1 MKDPHQLKRFVSAQ
15 ALSYRNALEEVKSGK
30 KTSHWMWFIFP
41 QYKGLGNST
50 FSIKYSIKSREE
62 AKAYLDHPTL
72 GPRLIEITKALLSIE
87 DKTALEVFG
96 SPDDIK
102 LKSSMTLFNEIIEG
116 DNVFNE
122 VLQKYFGGENCLK
135 TIGLLKQ

>member
-15 ALSYRNALEEVKSGK
+15 ALSYRNAFEEVKSGK
-30 KTSHWMWFIFP
+30 KTSHWMWFIFF
-41 QYKGLGNST
+41 QFKGLGNSA

-62 AKAYLDHPTL
+62 AKAYLDHTTL
-72 GPRLIEITKALLSIE
+72 GPRLKEITSALLLIE

-116 DNVFNE
+116 YNVFNE
-122 VLQKYFGGENCLK
+122 VLQKYFGGEKCLK
-135 TIGLLKQ
+135 TLGLLDK